1 MTVAV
6 IHGNIWGL
14 GRGRRRLGGC
24 ITHIQG
30 RGACCRGAFRD
41 LGRLHGV
48 DILRLRL
55 RCARAFSAGSSF
67 GRLTLG
73 VRQRDGGSH
82 RSRGTLAGAGP
93 LLPGTSLWW
102 CHGKKVV
109 DDAGRRSS
117 VAECGGSRKVWWWR
131 VRSRSGGRLRDEG
144 GEIGRSLRRTLR
156 RDSNPQLH
164 RSWIP
169 SLG

>member
-1 MTVAV
+1 MA
-6 IHGNIWGL
+6 GL
-14 GRGRRRLGGC
+14 TGL
-24 ITHIQG
+24 
-30 RGACCRGAFRD
+30 
-41 LGRLHGV
+41 V
-48 DILRLRL
+48 
-55 RCARAFSAGSSF
+55 
-67 GRLTLG
+67 
-73 VRQRDGGSH
+73 
-82 RSRGTLAGAGP
+82 GP
-93 LLPGTSLWW
+93 LPEPALCCPEPPFG
-102 CHGKKVV
+102 GAMEKKVV